1 MELYY
6 KLSDDYVNAHQMT
19 EADPQSRGKLSS
31 CNPNQI
37 KYTQKYIQKC
47 EKPPWIEI
55 QKLKRNGNKIT

>member
-47 EKPPWIEI
+47 EKPP
-55 QKLKRNGNKIT
+55 